1 MKKSILFLILGFS
14 TSIVFGQKQK
24 IGHVNT
30 QEIMQSMYIK
40 DSVQFKLM
48 DFQKMLEEE
57 SRRIQSKLYNE
68 QLELERLKDS
78 LPTEIFN
85 QRYQGLMND
94 SKRFQEETLPQM
106 QNSLKNRELFY
117 LSPIEEKITKAIEK
131 IAKENSFTYVI
142 SKEAILF
149 AGGEDI
155 TKLVRLELGLP
166 EEAESPTANGG
177 LQGGAGEVGYPI
189 GR

>member
-1 MKKSILFLILGFS
+1 MKKSILLLILALTS
-14 TSIVFGQKQK
+14 TIVFGQKQK

-40 DSVQFKLM
+40 DSVQFKLI

-85 QRYQGLMND
+85 QRYQGLKNH
-94 SKRFQEETLPQM
+94 SKRFQEETP
-106 QNSLKNRELFY
+106 
-117 LSPIEEKITKAIEK
+117 P
-131 IAKENSFTYVI
+131 
-142 SKEAILF
+142 
-149 AGGEDI
+149 
-155 TKLVRLELGLP
+155 
-166 EEAESPTANGG
+166 
-177 LQGGAGEVGYPI
+177 
-189 GR
+189 

>member
-1 MKKSILFLILGFS
+1 MKKSILLLVLGLGTFM
-14 TSIVFGQKQK
+14 VFGQKQK

-30 QEIMQSMYIK
+30 QNIMQSLYIK
-40 DSVQFKLM
+40 DSVQFKLI

-106 QNSLKNRELFY
+106 QNSFKNRELFY

-131 IAKENSFTYVI
+131 IAKENSFTYI
-142 SKEAILF
+142 LSKEATLF

-166 EEAESPTANGG
+166 EKAETPTTNGG
-177 LQGGAGEVGYPI
+177 FQGATDYRI